1 MEGVSE
7 HTDTGDSAQ
16 LTKPAL
22 LQRKAA
28 QAPTQGGGGGTL
40 GVGPVHTQCDQPVP
54 SPATATWSGSHR
66 MRGRV
71 PAVTRRAGTPGV
83 SCE

>member
-28 QAPTQGGGGGTL
+28 QAPTQGGGGGLWGWGRFTPSVISQFPPRPQPP
-40 GVGPVHTQCDQPVP
+40 GV
-54 SPATATWSGSHR
+54 
-66 MRGRV
+66 
-71 PAVTRRAGTPGV
+71 AVTGCGGECLR
-83 SCE
+83 

>member
-28 QAPTQGGGGGTL
+28 QAPTQGGGGDSG
-40 GVGPVHTQCDQPVP
+40 GG
-54 SPATATWSGSHR
+54 AGSHP
-66 MRGRV
+66 V
-71 PAVTRRAGTPGV
+71 
-83 SCE
+83 